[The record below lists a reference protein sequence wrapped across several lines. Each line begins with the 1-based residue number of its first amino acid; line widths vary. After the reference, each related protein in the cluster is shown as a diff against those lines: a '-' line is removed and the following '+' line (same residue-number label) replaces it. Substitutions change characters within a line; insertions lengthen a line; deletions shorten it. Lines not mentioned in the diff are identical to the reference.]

1 MSDQILIT
9 ITNGNQFLA
18 KFNPIT
24 KSISG
29 LHKLFKHFQISAK
42 DTIALEYIENSS
54 FTLSMYDYD
63 GLDLLKEVTG
73 EFKFFEDMHYSTD
86 DEDSDI
92 SDSTEDEN
100 FDNNIGN
107 L

>member
-1 MSDQILIT
+1 
-9 ITNGNQFLA
+9 
-18 KFNPIT
+18 
-24 KSISG
+24 
-29 LHKLFKHFQISAK
+29 
-42 DTIALEYIENSS
+42 
-54 FTLSMYDYD
+54 MYDYD